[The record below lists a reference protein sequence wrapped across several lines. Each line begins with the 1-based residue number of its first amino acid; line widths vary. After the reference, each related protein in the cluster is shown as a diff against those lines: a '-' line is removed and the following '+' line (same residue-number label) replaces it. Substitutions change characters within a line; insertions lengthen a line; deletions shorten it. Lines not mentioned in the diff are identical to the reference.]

1 MPKKGKLSLSLGYEI
16 LEKHTKVEVN
26 HGYTLSSG
34 ILKARQAVLKLYKPK
49 IPMDP
54 SKVFLNHGANMSL
67 LNVLMAFVN
76 PGDQILVP

>member
-34 ILKARQAVLKLYKPK
+34 ILKAR
-49 IPMDP
+49 
-54 SKVFLNHGANMSL
+54 
-67 LNVLMAFVN
+67 
-76 PGDQILVP
+76 